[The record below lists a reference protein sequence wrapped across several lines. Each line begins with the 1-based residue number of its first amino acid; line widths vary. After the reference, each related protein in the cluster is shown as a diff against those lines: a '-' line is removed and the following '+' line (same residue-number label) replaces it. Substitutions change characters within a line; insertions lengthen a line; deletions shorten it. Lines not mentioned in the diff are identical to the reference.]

1 VFALITGIWA
11 ANTQP
16 AGGQQKHVPRFVVEA
31 GWPKPGPRSW
41 VADRLVTEEMGAT
54 CTDAK
59 GNVVTLNRGTM
70 LPIEKGLALKSAPPI
85 IEFDPAGNVVKAWGD
100 RGMLPEG
107 LHGCFFDYENNFWL
121 GGSGDGIVQKW
132 ARDGSKMLLQIGTK
146 GKCDGPDGKCA
157 SPGLNASHTL
167 LNLPADIAVN
177 PANGEIYIADGY
189 GNHRI
194 VVFDRSGQYLRQW
207 GSAGT
212 GPGQFSPTGGGHPH
226 CVVLNQALLYVCD
239 RGNSRIQ
246 VFDTAGNLK
255 EIIEVKPGPGAFGS
269 ASDVGFSPD
278 SRYMYINDQ
287 GNTVL
292 WIYEMA
298 SKTIVGGFGRAG
310 HAAGEWNSFHSMAVD
325 RMGNIYTS
333 EVTGRRVQFVPK
345 APCTGSPST
354 FLNRPHYDHSLARNG
369 SDSASGAKFR
379 TLKPR

>member
-1 VFALITGIWA
+1 MKPSRYGYSGAVVLALVTGIWA
-11 ANTQP
+11 ANTQS
-16 AGGQQKHVPRFVVEA
+16 AGGQQKHVPRFVVEP

-41 VADRLVTEEMGAT
+41 VTDRLVTEEMGAT
-54 CTDAK
+54 CADAK
-59 GNVVTLNRGTM
+59 GNVVTLNRGNM

-85 IEFDPAGNVVKAWGD
+85 IEFDPAGNLVKAWGD
-100 RGMLPEG
+100 RDALPEG

-121 GGSGDGIVQKW
+121 GGNGDGIVQKW
-132 ARDGSKMLLQIGTK
+132 TRDGSKMLMQIGTK

-189 GNHRI
+189 GNHRL
-194 VVFDRSGQYLRQW
+194 VVFDRNGQYLRQW

-212 GPGQFSPTGGGHPH
+212 GPGQFSPPGGAHPH
-226 CVVLNQALLYVCD
+226 CVVLNQGLLYVCD

-246 VFDTAGNLK
+246 VFDTMGNLK
-255 EIIEVKPGPGAFGS
+255 EIIDVKPGPGAFGS
-269 ASDVGFSPD
+269 ASDLGFSPD
-278 SRYMYINDQ
+278 NRYMYINDQ
-287 GNTVL
+287 GNSVL

-298 SKTIVGGFGRAG
+298 GKTIVGGFGRAG

-333 EVTGRRVQFVPK
+333 EVTGRRVQKFVPK
-345 APCTGSPST
+345 GTVPPDRLST
-354 FLNRPHYDHSLARNG
+354 FLSRPHYDAI
-369 SDSASGAKFR
+369 
-379 TLKPR
+379 P